1 MIADHESDP
10 PLLPRVATGDELA
23 VKACMNRF
31 GPLIWSLAR
40 RMLANR
46 DEAEDAVQEIFVDVW
61 RSADRYDAAVASE
74 TAFVATIARRR
85 LIDRRRKV
93 ARRPEAELLPET
105 IESGDDAIDERLAE
119 CDEAA
124 LAERELERLKPEQQ
138 QVLRLSIW
146 EGLSHSAIAEQI
158 GMPLGTVKTHAR
170 RGLIQIRDSIA
181 RARGEQ

>member
-1 MIADHESDP
+1 MIADDESDP
-10 PLLPRVATGDELA
+10 PILHRVAAGDELA
-23 VKACMNRF
+23 VRACMDRF

-46 DEAEDAVQEIFVDVW
+46 DEAEDAVQDIFVDVW
-61 RSADRYDAAVASE
+61 RSSERYDPSVASE

-85 LIDRRRKV
+85 LIDRRRRA

-105 IESGDDAIDERLAE
+105 IEADEDAIDERLAD

-124 LAERELERLKPEQQ
+124 LAERELEQLKPEQQ

-146 EGLSHSAIAEQI
+146 EGLSHSAIAERT